1 MKIRISIQYNTSW
14 GEQVVLAAGRKVY
27 PMEFTFGGLWQAV
40 LPGSALKDGQ
50 QYGFRVVRGG
60 DTVRSEWRKHRF
72 TAPAT
77 APKDTLI
84 LRERWIDRPANSAF
98 WSSAFTDVIFRR
110 EDSTDKPWNDGSD
123 KPCIDDGRHAQRMQ
137 GISGNLTLR
146 VPAAEVRPGEAVGI
160 VGSGKDLGE
169 WKKVRLLSDAEFPW
183 WSIRLDVKE
192 PFSYKFVIA
201 DRRSGEIRL
210 WENGTNHY
218 FAEVPG
224 AGVHVVDAAQVP
236 VFPTLPWRGAGVA
249 VPVFSL
255 RTEDGFGVGEFND
268 IKKLV
273 DWAEKT
279 GQNFIQLLPVNDT
292 TMTHKWQDSYPY
304 NAVSSFALHPQFL
317 NLQAIG
323 IKADAK
329 FKARRA
335 ELNAL
340 PKIDY
345 EAVNNEKLAYAR
357 KAFEKTGAAELETP
371 AYKAF
376 VEEDK
381 IWLLPYAAFCVLR
394 DLSGTADFSKWGSMA
409 KYSPKKLHDF
419 VEANRHEVDFYC
431 WLQYQ
436 LDIQL
441 KDAVAYAHKHNVALK
456 GDLPIGV
463 SRTSA
468 DAWTFPELFH
478 MDSQAGAP
486 PDAFSV
492 NGQNWGFPTY
502 NWEKMAETGFA
513 WWKAR
518 LRKMNAYFDAFRID
532 HILGF
537 FRIWEIPLD
546 AVHGLLGH
554 FNPALPYSADELR
567 GRGFD
572 VSGGAFVTPLISDW
586 VLEEIFGDLAGEV
599 RTKYIRDGKL
609 IPAVDTQRK
618 VVEKFTGDD
627 EKSRRLR
634 DGLMGLLEDVLFIE
648 DPRHKGYYHPRIS
661 GQFTLSF
668 RCLDGWLKDSFNALY
683 NEFFYRRH
691 NDFWKDSAYRKLP
704 SLLRS
709 TGMLAC
715 GEDLGMIPDCVPDT
729 MADLNI
735 LSLEIQR
742 MPKAVTETFGN
753 PASYP
758 YWCVC
763 ATGTHDTSPLRA
775 WWEEDREATQLFY
788 NTMLH
793 EGGEAP
799 YFCEPWV
806 AERIVRDHMNC
817 PAMLTIL
824 PLQDYLAT
832 DGEVRFGGDP
842 AEERINVPAIP
853 RYYWR
858 YRLHCTIES
867 LLANENLCGN
877 IRAMILGGGRG
888 R

>member
-1 MKIRISIQYNTSW
+1 MKIRISIQYHTAW
-14 GEQVVLAAGRKVY
+14 GEQVVLATPKKVF
-27 PMEFTFGGLWQAV
+27 PMEFTNGGLWQAV
-40 LPGSALKDGQ
+40 LPGTALKDGDR
-50 QYGFRVVRGG
+50 YGFRIVRGS
-60 DTVRSEWRKHRF
+60 DTVRSEWRRHRF

-77 APKDTLI
+77 APKDLLI
-84 LRERWIDRPANSAF
+84 LRERWIDRPENSAF

-110 EDSTDKPWNDGSD
+110 ERQSSRPDE
-123 KPCIDDGRHAQRMQ
+123 
-137 GISGNLTLR
+137 GNLTLR
-146 VPAAEVRPGEAVGI
+146 IPAAEVRPGEAVGL
-160 VGSGKDLGE
+160 VGSGKALGD
-169 WKKVRLLSDAEFPW
+169 WKKVHFFCDAEFPW
-183 WSIRLDVKE
+183 WTLTLNVKQ
-192 PFSYKFVIA
+192 PFSYKLVIA
-201 DRRSGEIRL
+201 DRKTGAIRL
-210 WENGTNHY
+210 WENGADHF

-224 AGVHVVDAAQVP
+224 AGIHVVEANQAP
-236 VFPTLPWRGAGVA
+236 VFPTVPWRGAGVA

-279 GQNFIQLLPVNDT
+279 GQNVIQLLPVNDT

-317 NLQAIG
+317 NLQGIG
-323 IKADAK
+323 VKADAK

-345 EAVNNEKLAYAR
+345 EAVNDEKLAYAR
-357 KAFEKTGAAELETP
+357 KAFEKTTDLDTP
-371 AYKAF
+371 AFKDF
-376 VEEDK
+376 VEQDR

-394 DLSGTADFSKWGSMA
+394 DLNGTADFSKWGAMA
-409 KYSPKKLHDF
+409 KYNSRKVNEFIAAHRK
-419 VEANRHEVDFYC
+419 EVDFYC
-431 WLQYQ
+431 WLQFH
-436 LDIQL
+436 LDRQL

-502 NWEKMAETGFA
+502 NWEKMAETDFA

-537 FRIWEIPLD
+537 FRIWEIPVH
-546 AVHGLLGH
+546 AVHGLLGY

-572 VSGGAFVTPLISDW
+572 VSGGAYVTPLISDW

-599 RTKYIRDGKL
+599 RTKYVRDGKL
-609 IPAVDTQRK
+609 VPAVDTQRK

-627 EKSRRLR
+627 PKSCRLR

-648 DPRHKGYYHPRIS
+648 DPRNKGYYHPRIS
-661 GQFTLSF
+661 AQYTLTF
-668 RCLDGWLKDSFNALY
+668 RTLDGWMKDSFNALY

-691 NDFWKDSAYRKLP
+691 NDFWKESAYRKLP

-729 MADLNI
+729 MADLSI

-753 PASYP
+753 PAHYP

-793 EGGEAP
+793 ESGEAP

-832 DGEVRFGGDP
+832 DGEVRYPGDP
-842 AEERINVPAIP
+842 ADERINVPAIP

-858 YRLHCTIES
+858 YRLHCTLES
-867 LLANENLCGN
+867 LVANENLCSE
-877 IRAMILGGGRG
+877 IKSMILGGGRG
-888 R
+888 C